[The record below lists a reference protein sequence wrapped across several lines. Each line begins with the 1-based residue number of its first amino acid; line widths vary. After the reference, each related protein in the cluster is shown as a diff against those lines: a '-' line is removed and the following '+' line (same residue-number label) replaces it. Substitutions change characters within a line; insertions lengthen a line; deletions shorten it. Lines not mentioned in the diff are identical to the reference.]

1 MNEQK
6 LHVHRLLE
14 EQGAPVSFFQSVEKI
29 GSFSECDTLLLAVHQ
44 IFSLLASR
52 IVSKMQTGH
61 DILWIIETIRY
72 PFDLGLFFDYF
83 VTSHATYIP
92 ANYFQLNL
100 PRKRLD
106 SCQLENEQLSE
117 EKKRLLARL
126 VNLVLFKRRSHTN
139 WKVFPHFILVR
150 PSTHYPN
157 KLKHWNS
164 DQTLIFVWRTTFLGN
179 WESRGE
185 ENSWEIQ

>member
-29 GSFSECDTLLLAVHQ
+29 SSFSECDTLLLAVHQ
-44 IFSLLASR
+44 IFLCL
-52 IVSKMQTGH
+52 H
-61 DILWIIETIRY
+61 
-72 PFDLGLFFDYF
+72 F

-92 ANYFQLNL
+92 VNYFQLNL

-139 WKVFPHFILVR
+139 
-150 PSTHYPN
+150 
-157 KLKHWNS
+157 
-164 DQTLIFVWRTTFLGN
+164 
-179 WESRGE
+179 
-185 ENSWEIQ
+185 